1 LLKTSNNIHVRG
13 YVFSHNLEK
22 AVYGPN
28 SKKAGQE
35 YIRGNVTVATDDQA
49 LNVVQVNFSFVDPTW
64 AKSGKPNDTYA
75 VLESIINTQNTYQN
89 VGTQAMKIRIDGNFE
104 VNDYWSKNNNTM
116 VSSTRLRGVFAH
128 TMLPSDN
135 LGDTPATFD
144 ADMLVTK
151 ADTREYNDGNVTF
164 EISGFVFDFRNA
176 LIPLTLVVRDELG
189 QDFFNSADISQSNPM
204 FLNVDGV
211 FTSEVIELERE
222 NDSTEYAFGAPKVV
236 KTKRSVRRWE
246 LLHAKNPY
254 DFGDESV
261 MTMDEFKSA
270 LQARTEKVAN
280 EEQRAKSRGGIPTVP
295 NKPKATPQPIASDD
309 DIEF

>member
-1 LLKTSNNIHVRG
+1 MLKTTNNIHVRG

-28 SKKAGQE
+28 SRKAGQE
-35 YIRGNVTVATDDQA
+35 YIRGEVNVATDDQA
-49 LNVVQVNFSFVDPTW
+49 LNVVKVNFSFVDPTW

-75 VLESIINTQNTYQN
+75 VLESIINTHDTFQN
-89 VGTQAMKIRIDGNFE
+89 VGASAMKVRIDGNFE
-104 VNDYWSKNNNTM
+104 VNDYWSRNNNTM

-128 TMLPSDN
+128 VMLPGDA
-135 LGDTPATFD
+135 LGDEPATFD
-144 ADMLVTK
+144 ADMLVTR
-151 ADTREYNDGNVTF
+151 ADTREYNDGNTTF
-164 EISGFVFDFRNA
+164 EVSGFVFDFRNA
-176 LIPLTLVVRDELG
+176 LIPLTLVVPDTAA
-189 QDFFNSADISQSNPM
+189 QDFFTNAEVSQSNPM
-204 FLNVDGV
+204 MINVGGA

-246 LLHAKNPY
+246 LRHAKNPY

-261 MTMDEFKSA
+261 MTMEEFKSA
-270 LQARTEKVAN
+270 LQARTEKVTA
-280 EEQRAKSRGGIPTVP
+280 EEARAKSRGGVPTVP
-295 NKPKATPQPIASDD
+295 NRSKTVKPAEDD